1 MKTNLFFKYGLI
13 LLVGLLLIQI
23 DTFAQARTI
32 KGKVTDATDNSPIVG
47 VTVVLKGTSTAAQTD
62 AEGNYSIAVPGNN
75 AVLVFSFVGMVTRE
89 MPVGSGN
96 VVDVSLASDQ
106 ELLEEVVV
114 IGYGTA
120 RQKDLTGSVAIVNM
134 NQLKAQPTASAVEAL
149 QGKATGVQIISDGA
163 PGATPQI
170 RIRGFSTINNND
182 PLFIIDG
189 VPYEGKLSWLNQ
201 NDIESMQVLKDA
213 SAASIYGARAN
224 NGVVII
230 TTKKGVKGPA
240 KLSFDTYFGTQTPRR
255 NAFPK
260 MMNPTQYANFLAQQ
274 YLNNPAKGNV
284 GDPETTGVMYGP
296 GTTPVLP
303 EYLIAG
309 SKFGQSITA
318 ADADMSKYNYSRDG
332 STFYQITRANKEG
345 TDWFREMTENAP
357 MQSYQLSLSG
367 GTDNST
373 YVISGGVLDQQGI
386 VKYTGFQRY
395 NIRSNT
401 TFSLLNHRLRLGQN
415 LQYSHDKSNGVG
427 VNTNVAGDYIGE
439 GSPFGFAFRAP
450 TIIPVYD
457 EGGNFAGSRGS
468 TLGNAENPVALLYR
482 AKDNNTKNNMF
493 FGNVF
498 AEADILNNLTARTS
512 FGVNYNNWASISM
525 FYPNPE
531 FSEGSYTNNGLRESM
546 GYGVNWTWTNTLN
559 YKLNWDKQR
568 LNLMV
573 GTEAVSNRYRNLNAG
588 RNDYF
593 ILGNMDYYY
602 LNTGTASI
610 SNGSTGGMSSLFSV
624 FGRAEYSLND
634 KYLVTGTLRR
644 DGSSNFG
651 PANKYGLF
659 PAISFAWRLSEENF
673 LSESA
678 WLDDLKLRAGYG
690 VTGNQS
696 IPGFQYLNRF
706 AASLANSAY
715 PIGGGAVTTGVWQSA
730 YSNEDI
736 KWEEVKSVNVGLDF
750 ALMRGVF
757 DGSLDVFNKNTTDML
772 YPVPLPAAATGM
784 GSAPFV
790 NIGDMNNRGVELS
803 LNYHHGVKRKRA
815 FEFDAGFNFT
825 HYKNKIVSLAPSVSR
840 QNYGTFRGMQ
850 TSILL
855 PDHPFAAFYGYNV
868 IGIYQSEKD
877 LEDSPTYPGARVG
890 GLKYEDVGGPDGMG
904 KKDGIID
911 AYDRTII
918 GSPHPDFLYSLSF
931 NGRYKNFDIG
941 MFFNGSQGNDIF
953 DATRH
958 YTDMNAF
965 DGNAS
970 ARLLNAWSP
979 TNTSSMI
986 PSPFRDPSSYEFNS
1000 SSYYIQ
1006 DGSYL
1011 RLKNL
1016 QIGYTFPSSKLFNNA
1031 FDRLRVYVSGTNLLT
1046 FTKYDGLDPEVSQT
1060 GSTFSALGVDFG
1072 VYPVSRQYLV
1082 GISLGF

>member
-1 MKTNLFFKYGLI
+1 MKTNLFLKYGLV
-13 LLVGLLLIQI
+13 LLVGLLFIQI

-32 KGKVTDATDNSPIVG
+32 KGRVTDAGDGSAVAG
-47 VTVVLKGTSTAAQTD
+47 VTISIKGTTTATQSD
-62 AEGNYSIAVPGNN
+62 AEGNYSISVPGNN
-75 AVLVFSFVGMVTRE
+75 TVLVFSFVGMVPQE
-89 MPVGSGN
+89 AAVGSRN
-96 VVDVSLASDQ
+96 QVDVALQSDQ
-106 ELLEEVVV
+106 ALLEEVVV

-189 VPYEGKLSWLNQ
+189 VPYEGKLSWFNQ

-230 TTKKGVKGPA
+230 TTKKGKKGPA
-240 KLSFDTYFGTQTPRR
+240 RLSFDAYFGTQTPRR

-260 MMNPTQYANFLAQQ
+260 MMNPMQYANFLFQQ
-274 YLNNPAKGNV
+274 YLNNPAEGAI
-284 GDPETTGVMYGP
+284 GEPSTTGNAYGT
-296 GTTPVLP
+296 GSSPVLP
-303 EYLIAG
+303 DYILAG
-309 SKFGQSITA
+309 GKVGHNITA
-318 ADADMSKYNYSRDG
+318 ADVDMSKYNYTRDG
-332 STFYQITRANKEG
+332 ATFYGITRANKEG
-345 TDWFREMTENAP
+345 TDWFRAITENAP
-357 MQSYQLSLSG
+357 MQNYQLSLSG
-367 GTDNST
+367 GGDNST
-373 YVISGGVLDQQGI
+373 YVISGGVLNQDGI
-386 VKYTGFQRY
+386 VKYTGFKRY

-401 TFSLLNHRLRLGQN
+401 TFSLLNHRLRVGQN
-415 LQYSHDKSNGVG
+415 LQYSHDQSNGVG

-439 GSPFGFAFRAP
+439 GSPFGFAFRMP
-450 TIIPVYD
+450 TIVPVYD
-457 EGGNFAGSRGS
+457 EGGNFAGTRGGGMH
-468 TLGNAENPVALLYR
+468 LDNAQNPLAILYR
-482 AKDNNTKNNMF
+482 SKDNNSKNNLF

-498 AEADILNNLTARTS
+498 AEADVLNNLTARTS
-512 FGVNYNNWASISM
+512 FGINYNNWASISM
-525 FYPNPE
+525 GYPTPE
-531 FSEGSYTNNGLRESM
+531 HSEGSYSNNSLSESM

-559 YKLNWDKQR
+559 YKLNWDQQR

-573 GTEAVSNRYRNLNAG
+573 GTEAVNNRFRNMSAG
-588 RNDYF
+588 RNDFF
-593 ILGNMDYYY
+593 ILGNLDYYY
-602 LNTGTASI
+602 LNTGTASF
-610 SNGSTGGMSSLFSV
+610 SNASSGGSSSLFSL
-624 FGRAEYSLND
+624 FGRAEYSFND
-634 KYLVTGTLRR
+634 KYLVSATLRR

-659 PAISFAWRLSEENF
+659 PAVSLAWRLSEESF
-673 LSESA
+673 LSESS

-706 AASLANSAY
+706 AASLSNSAY

-730 YSNEDI
+730 YANEDI
-736 KWEEVKSVNVGLDF
+736 KWEEVKSVNIGLDF
-750 ALMRGVF
+750 ALMKGVV
-757 DGSLDVFNKNTTDML
+757 DGSLDWFNKNTTDML

-790 NIGDMNNRGVELS
+790 NIGDMNNKGVELS
-803 LNYHHGVKRKRA
+803 LNYHHGVKQKRA

-825 HYKNKIVSLAPSVSR
+825 HYKNEIVSLAPSVSR

-855 PDHPFAAFYGYNV
+855 PGQPFAAFYGYNV
-868 IGIYQSEKD
+868 VGIYQSESD
-877 LEDSPTYPGARVG
+877 LASSPTYAGARVG
-890 GLKYEDVGGPDGMG
+890 GLKYEDVSGPDGT
-904 KKDGIID
+904 KDGIID

-918 GSPHPDFLYSLSF
+918 GSPHPDFLYSFSF
-931 NGRYKNFDIG
+931 NGRYKKFDVSL
-941 MFFNGSQGNDIF
+941 FFNGSQGNDIY

-965 DGNAS
+965 DGNVS
-970 ARLLNAWSP
+970 ARLLDAWSP

-986 PSPFRDPSSYEFNS
+986 PAPYRNPSSYEWAS
-1000 SSYYIQ
+1000 TSYYVQ

-1011 RLKNL
+1011 RLKNVQL
-1016 QIGYTFPSSKLFNNA
+1016 GYTFPTSKLFNNA
-1031 FDRLRVYVSGTNLLT
+1031 FERLRVYVSGTNLLT

-1072 VYPVSRQYLV
+1072 VYPASRQYLV
-1082 GISLGF
+1082 GLSLGF